1 MPTDNPTTGTPTAP
15 TRSTWGQFETT
26 PDRGM
31 ANYAGPDHVRDA
43 ATLVQRGAVFGLDYL
58 LDAFVPSLATLRSA
72 PEHHVVSRHRD
83 HRDDYLDGFWP
94 QAASHLDGLR
104 HRRHAEHGFYNG
116 TPDAAIAAGNPA
128 LGINHWSQHPIVG
141 RGVLIDIGR
150 HRTHLG
156 KPIDHAGG
164 EALDISELDDT
175 LAAQDVQLR
184 TGDLL
189 LIRTGWAQ
197 WFLDE
202 ATADQRAQIHTS
214 KICTGLAQSQAAI
227 DWFADHQVALAASDT
242 FALERL
248 PAVADS
254 PFGSDTDHGMM
265 HQELIALLGLPIGEL
280 WKLDELGEDC
290 DLDRRYECLLTV
302 KPLNL
307 TGGVGSPANATA
319 IK

>member
-1 MPTDNPTTGTPTAP
+1 MPIDNPTTGTPTAP
-15 TRSTWGQFETT
+15 TRSTWGQFQTT

-43 ATLVQRGAVFGLDYL
+43 ATLVQRGTVFGLDYP

-116 TPDAAIAAGNPA
+116 TPDAAIVAGNPA

-189 LIRTGWAQ
+189 LIRTGWHSGSS
-197 WFLDE
+197 
-202 ATADQRAQIHTS
+202 TRPPPTS
-214 KICTGLAQSQAAI
+214 ARRSTPAKP
-227 DWFADHQVALAASDT
+227 HRPRPVAGRNRLVRRPPGRPAASDT

-248 PAVADS
+248 PA
-254 PFGSDTDHGMM
+254 
-265 HQELIALLGLPIGEL
+265 IAIHPSEP
-280 WKLDELGEDC
+280 
-290 DLDRRYECLLTV
+290 T
-302 KPLNL
+302 P
-307 TGGVGSPANATA
+307 TTA
-319 IK
+319 

>member
-1 MPTDNPTTGTPTAP
+1 
-15 TRSTWGQFETT
+15 
-26 PDRGM
+26 M
-31 ANYAGPDHVRDA
+31 ANYAGPDEVRDA
-43 ATLVQRGAVFGLDYL
+43 AHLIRRGAVFGLDYP

-72 PEHHVVSRHRD
+72 PEHHLVSRHRD

-116 TPDAAIAAGNPA
+116 TPDEAVVEGNPA
-128 LGINHWSQHPIVG
+128 LGINRWSEHPIAG
-141 RGVLIDIGR
+141 RGVLIDVGR
-150 HRTHLG
+150 HRTAAG
-156 KPIDHAGG
+156 SPIDHARG
-164 EALDISELDDT
+164 EALDIGELDDT
-175 LAAQDVQLR
+175 LAAQDVCLR
-184 TGDLL
+184 PGDLL

-197 WFLDE
+197 WFLTE
-202 ATADQRAQIHTS
+202 ATADEQNRIHQT
-214 KICTGLAQSQAAI
+214 KTCTGLAQSQAAI
-227 DWFADHQVALAASDT
+227 DWFADHRVALAASDT

-248 PAVADS
+248 PAVANS
-254 PFGSDTDHGMM
+254 PFGADTDHGMM

-280 WKLDELGEDC
+280 WKLDELGDDC
-290 DLDRRYECLLTV
+290 ARDRRYECLLTV